1 MAISQRVIRREPD
14 VNNLTE
20 HIENLECDL
29 DVALGQIDQKNRDI
43 ESKQIRIDIL
53 ENKLKQLQIDV
64 TRILQF
70 SCASTHVTARRT
82 RTC

>member
-1 MAISQRVIRREPD
+1 MNS
-14 VNNLTE
+14 LTE

-64 TRILQF
+64 TRILQL